1 MKLKSPS
8 KMAPFW
14 MRLDASWLPFADAAT
29 PELPMRSLLRLSLF
43 QVTVGLALAL
53 MIGTLNRVMIVELR
67 VSAALVSLMIAVP
80 LLLAPARAIIGFR
93 SDHHRSAF
101 GWRRVPFIWFGTMG
115 QFGGFAIMPFALIV
129 LSGHVRTHIGPAI
142 GDIGAALAFL
152 MVGLGMHTVQTAGL
166 ALATDLAPEA
176 ARPRVVAMLSS
187 GLLVGMIGGALIY
200 GALLTPFSLV
210 RLIQVLQGTAAI
222 TMILNGVAMWKQEPR
237 RSDSQVAAL
246 TTTAGER
253 TLRHAW
259 TLFRTQP
266 RAIRRLVTIGLGT
279 LAFSMQDIL
288 LEPYGG
294 QILHLAVGQTT
305 ALTAMLAVGA
315 GIAFVFGGKR
325 LARGADPYRLAA
337 LGAIIGLV
345 AFCAV
350 IFSSPLNLPP
360 LFAAGVFLV
369 GLGGGLFLL
378 GTLSDAMG
386 RVVGGMSGL
395 ALGAWGAVQALA
407 VGCAIATAGL
417 LRHLVGALAQS
428 GALGPAINGQA
439 SGYLAV
445 YEVELLL
452 LFITLIAI
460 GPLVRRD
467 EPGQIIAKTSR
478 PARSLSAQL

>member
-1 MKLKSPS
+1 
-8 KMAPFW
+8 MAPFW

-29 PELPMRSLLRLSLF
+29 PELPMPRLLRLSLF

-53 MIGTLNRVMIVELR
+53 IIGTLNRVMIVELG
-67 VSAALVSLMIAVP
+67 VSAALVSVMISVP

-101 GWRRVPFIWFGTMG
+101 GWRRVPFIWFGTLG

-129 LSGHVRTHIGPAI
+129 LSGHVRTHIGPTI
-142 GDIGAALAFL
+142 GHIGAALAFL

-176 ARPRVVAMLSS
+176 ARPKVVAMLSS

-200 GALLTPFSLV
+200 GVLLTPFSLV

-237 RSDSQVAAL
+237 RSDVEVAAL
-246 TTTAGER
+246 TATAGER
-253 TLRHAW
+253 TLHHAW

-266 RAIRRLVTIGLGT
+266 RAIRRLVAIGLGT

-305 ALTAMLAVGA
+305 SLTALLAVGA
-315 GIAFVFGGKR
+315 GIAFALGGKR

-337 LGAIIGLV
+337 LGTIIGLF

-350 IFSSPLNLPP
+350 IFSSLLNLTP

-407 VGCAIATAGL
+407 AGCAIATAGL
-417 LRHLVGALAQS
+417 LRHLVGAIAQS
-428 GALGPAINGQA
+428 GALGPAIRGPA
-439 SGYLAV
+439 AGYLAV
-445 YEVELLL
+445 YEVEIIL

-467 EPGQIIAKTSR
+467 EPSPIIAKTSR
-478 PARSLSAQL
+478 PIRSLTAQL

>member
-1 MKLKSPS
+1 
-8 KMAPFW
+8 

-29 PELPMRSLLRLSLF
+29 PELPMPRLLRLSLF

-67 VSAALVSLMIAVP
+67 VSAALVSFMIAVP

-101 GWRRVPFIWFGTMG
+101 GWRRVPYIWFGTMG

-176 ARPRVVAMLSS
+176 ARPKVVAMLSS
-187 GLLVGMIGGALIY
+187 GLLIGMITGALVY
-200 GALLTPFSLV
+200 GVLLSPFSLV

-237 RSDSQVAAL
+237 RSDAEVTAL
-246 TTTAGER
+246 TASAGER
-253 TLRHAW
+253 SLRHAW
-259 TLFRTQP
+259 SLFRGQP

-305 ALTAMLAVGA
+305 ALTAMLATGA
-315 GIAFVFGGKR
+315 GLAFVFGGKR
-325 LARGADPYRLAA
+325 LARGGDPYRLAA
-337 LGAIIGLV
+337 AGALIGLF

-350 IFSSPLNLPP
+350 IFSSPLDLPP

-407 VGCAIATAGL
+407 AGCAIALAGIVRHVIGTLATAG
-417 LRHLVGALAQS
+417 AF
-428 GALGPAINGQA
+428 GPAINSPA
-439 SGYLAV
+439 AGYLAV
-445 YEVELLL
+445 YEIELLL

-460 GPLVRRD
+460 GPLVRRR
-467 EPGQIIAKTSR
+467 EANPTSL
-478 PARSLSAQL
+478 PPSHSARSLTAQL

>member
-1 MKLKSPS
+1 
-8 KMAPFW
+8 MAPFW

-29 PELPMRSLLRLSLF
+29 PELPMRRLLRLSLF

-176 ARPRVVAMLSS
+176 ARPKVVAMLSS

-237 RSDSQVAAL
+237 RSDAQVAVL
-246 TTTAGER
+246 TATAGER

-266 RAIRRLVTIGLGT
+266 RA
-279 LAFSMQDIL
+279 
-288 LEPYGG
+288 
-294 QILHLAVGQTT
+294 HLAVGQTT

-337 LGAIIGLV
+337 LGAIIGLF

-378 GTLSDAMG
+378 STLSDAMG

-407 VGCAIATAGL
+407 AGCAIATAGL